1 MRPIEQPIAMK
12 LLPRRQFIRNS
23 ALAVGASA
31 LAGPFIRSVRAG
43 EPGPNDKIRLGLIGS
58 GGMGRGDLEC
68 FFGNPEVDCVV
79 IADVDEAMTA
89 KGLEVCATA
98 GRKKPDDGK
107 GFSPRAGSEGRGYRP
122 HRHAGSLACDPD
134 GDGVS
139 GGQGCLCGEAAG
151 QDD

>member
-1 MRPIEQPIAMK
+1 MK
-12 LLPRRQFIRNS
+12 LWPRRQFIRHS
-23 ALAVGASA
+23 ALAVSGSA

-98 GRKKPDDGK
+98 GRTKPDAVKD
-107 GFSPRAGSEGRGYRP
+107 FRRVLE
-122 HRHAGSLACDPD
+122 CDPD
-134 GDGVS
+134 GDGMS
-139 GGQGCLCGEAAG
+139 GGQGCVCGEASR